1 MDRGYDCGAAGMA
14 GGVQVTDVASGDGNG
29 DEDGQYL
36 SATAPGQASEA
47 VRLRP
52 EAPGDSSC
60 ALVSAVEA
68 APPAQGEAPGKAGP
82 AKAVVYHSQN
92 YKQQLL
98 LIDVQALID
107 GASSAPDPLPALLES
122 YGIDDA
128 YLAACRA
135 ACAALDGAI
144 AVRRQ
149 AMADKVAAVARQ
161 ALADATARRIYAGLR
176 KVARTVLRTSPEQIA
191 LGLDEEASGDTALFL
206 AGARHAVAAAQQEPY
221 ASRLAAATWNAER
234 LALAGATLDALAAA
248 ILARQEAEQVAIE
261 ATRARNA
268 AAVKVRRRARQ
279 LRVAIEL
286 LLGQHPELSRPV
298 WF

>member
-68 APPAQGEAPGKAGP
+68 APPAQGEAPGKARP

-107 GASSAPDPLPALLES
+107 GASSAPDPLPHLVMQVIITGSETSIGNTRSRSMMKMAP
-122 YGIDDA
+122 
-128 YLAACRA
+128 
-135 ACAALDGAI
+135 AI
-144 AVRRQ
+144 GVGTEG
-149 AMADKVAAVARQ
+149 MN
-161 ALADATARRIYAGLR
+161 
-176 KVARTVLRTSPEQIA
+176 TVQRPSP
-191 LGLDEEASGDTALFL
+191 
-206 AGARHAVAAAQQEPY
+206 
-221 ASRLAAATWNAER
+221 
-234 LALAGATLDALAAA
+234 
-248 ILARQEAEQVAIE
+248 
-261 ATRARNA
+261 
-268 AAVKVRRRARQ
+268 
-279 LRVAIEL
+279 
-286 LLGQHPELSRPV
+286 
-298 WF
+298 

>member
-1 MDRGYDCGAAGMA
+1 MDTDNECGAAVMVS
-14 GGVQVTDVASGDGNG
+14 GVQVTDVASIDGDG
-29 DEDGQYL
+29 QHPP
-36 SATAPGQASEA
+36 ATAPGQVSEA
-47 VRLRP
+47 AKLRLA
-52 EAPGDSSC
+52 APDAPS
-60 ALVSAVEA
+60 AAPVSAVEP
-68 APPAQGEAPGKAGP
+68 APPAQGDAPGKETP

-92 YKQQLL
+92 FKQQQL

-107 GASSAPDPLPALLES
+107 GASSAPEPLHALLDS
-122 YGIDDA
+122 YGIDGA
-128 YLAACRA
+128 YLATCRA

-144 AVRRQ
+144 AARRQ

-161 ALADATARRIYAGLR
+161 AQADATARRIYAGLR
-176 KVARTVLRTSPEQIA
+176 KVARTVLRTRPQQIA

-248 ILARQEAEQVAIE
+248 MLARQEAEQVAIK

>member
-1 MDRGYDCGAAGMA
+1 MIVALRVMA

-68 APPAQGEAPGKAGP
+68 APPAQGEAPGKARP

-92 YKQQLL
+92 YKQLL
-98 LIDVQALID
+98 LIEVQALID

-144 AVRRQ
+144 ADRRQ

-248 ILARQEAEQVAIE
+248 MLARQEAEQVAIE

-268 AAVKVRRRARQ
+268 AAVKVRRCARQ

>member
-1 MDRGYDCGAAGMA
+1 MDSGNDCGAAEMVGS
-14 GGVQVTDVASGDGNG
+14 VQVTDVASGDG
-29 DEDGQYL
+29 DGQHL
-36 SATAPGQASEA
+36 AATAAGQVSEA
-47 VRLRP
+47 AQSLP
-52 EAPGDSSC
+52 DAPGSTPSGP
-60 ALVSAVEA
+60 AAAVKP
-68 APPAQGEAPGKAGP
+68 APPAQGEAAGKARL

-107 GASSAPDPLPALLES
+107 GASSAPDPLHALLES
-122 YGIDDA
+122 VGIDGA

-135 ACAALDGAI
+135 ACVALDGAI

-161 ALADATARRIYAGLR
+161 ARADASARVIYAVLR
-176 KVARTVLRTSPEQIA
+176 KVARTVLRTRPEQIA

-248 ILARQEAEQVAIE
+248 MLARQEAEQVAIE
-261 ATRARNA
+261 ATRARNT

-279 LRVAIEL
+279 LRVSIEL
-286 LLGQHPELSRPV
+286 LLRQHPELSRPV